1 MEEKEPARPKLSRE
15 SLREALKIFEYIR
28 PYRGQFIFGLVLLF
42 LGSTVFLVFPK
53 IIGQMLDVAQGKVR
67 EDIDLRQIGVW
78 LVGILVFQ
86 GILSYLRV
94 MMFAQVSERG
104 TADIRSALYR
114 RLISLPIVFFEK
126 SRVGELVSRLTND
139 VEKLYN
145 TFYFVL
151 AEFLRQIIILVGGIG
166 VLWWMSPRLAMVML
180 ATFPVIVVGAMF
192 FGRWVRKLSK
202 LRQDKLGETN
212 TILDET
218 LQSIHAVKAF
228 TNELFESQRYT
239 RSNAEVVG
247 VSMRY
252 AQGRAV
258 FAVFIITMLF
268 GALFFVIGY
277 GMYMVQTG
285 QITAGELIAFVTYT
299 AIIGGSIA
307 SLGNF
312 YTELVGAVG
321 ATERI
326 REILKSPNELESRAR
341 GSVSAGRLKG
351 NISFEDIQFSYPT
364 RADVEV
370 LKGVSL
376 HIPAG
381 KKVALVGQSGAGKS
395 TIMQL
400 LLQFHFPSAGQIR
413 VDGHDLYDYDLTS
426 YRHNFAIVPQ
436 EVILFGGTIR
446 ENILYGKPD
455 ATEAEIIDAARQA
468 YAWDFIST
476 FPDGLGT
483 VVGER
488 GIKLSGGQRQRI
500 AIARAIL
507 RNPSILLLDEA
518 TSSLDAES
526 EKWVQEAL
534 NNLMEG
540 RTSIIIA
547 HRLATVRDVDCIY
560 VLEGGRIVEQGT
572 HEMLSAKENGAYSSL
587 AKLQF
592 EANRQSSLGHSSLA

>member
-1 MEEKEPARPKLSRE
+1 MEEKDTPRPKISRE
-15 SLREALKIFEYIR
+15 SLREALKIFEYFY
-28 PYRGQFIFGLVLLF
+28 PYRWKFIFGLVLLF
-42 LGSTVFLVFPK
+42 LGSSVFLVFPRL
-53 IIGQMLDVAQGKVR
+53 IGQSLDVAQSNLVTNL
-67 EDIDLRQIGVW
+67 DLPRIGMW
-78 LVGILVFQ
+78 LIGILIFQ
-86 GILSYLRV
+86 GVVSYARV

-104 TADIRSALYR
+104 TADIRVALYKR
-114 RLISLPIVFFEK
+114 IIALPIVFFEK

-145 TFYFVL
+145 AFYFVL

-166 VLWWMSPRLAMVML
+166 VLLFMSPRLALVML
-180 ATFPVIVVGAMF
+180 ATFPIIVVGAIF

-202 LRQDKLGETN
+202 ERQSKLAETN

-228 TNELFESQRYT
+228 TNELFESKRYG
-239 RSNAEVVG
+239 RSNSEVVD

-252 AQGRAV
+252 AQGRAI

-268 GALFFVIGY
+268 GALFFVILY
-277 GMYMVQTG
+277 GMYMVQSDAG
-285 QITAGELIAFVTYT
+285 LPIDAPGKFTAGKLIAFVTYT
-299 AIIGGSIA
+299 AIIGASIA

-312 YTELVGAVG
+312 YTELVGAIG
-321 ATERI
+321 ATERL
-326 REILKSPNELESRAR
+326 REILKSPTETEERRR
-341 GSVSAGRLKG
+341 GNVPAGRFKG
-351 NISFEDIQFSYPT
+351 HISLQNVQFSYPT
-364 RADVEV
+364 RSDVAV

-376 HIPAG
+376 EIPAG
-381 KKVALVGQSGAGKS
+381 KKVAIVGQSGAGKS

-400 LLQFHFPSAGQIR
+400 LLQFHFPTAGQITI
-413 VDGHDLYDYDLTS
+413 DGQDIYDYELEA
-426 YRHNFAIVPQ
+426 YRQNFAIVPQ

-455 ATEAEIIDAARQA
+455 ASDEEIIEAARQA
-468 YAWDFIST
+468 NAWDFIRT
-476 FPDGLGT
+476 FPDALET
-483 VVGER
+483 IVGER

-507 RNPSILLLDEA
+507 RNPSVLLLDEA

-526 EKWVQEAL
+526 ERVVQDAL
-534 NNLMEG
+534 NNLMEN

-547 HRLATVRDVDCIY
+547 HRLATIREVDCIY
-560 VLEGGRIVEQGT
+560 VLEGGHIVEQGT
-572 HEMLSAKENGAYSSL
+572 HEELSNLEDGAYSSL

-592 EANRQSSLGHSSLA
+592 EVA